1 MLPKAVWVVAH
12 NGGCE
17 GHSLPLLAFANEAD
31 AVAWCR
37 GQTEAFSVARVPVY
51 PQLPVAPWF
60 EIEAVWL
67 KQEKAA

>member
-1 MLPKAVWVVAH
+1 
-12 NGGCE
+12 
-17 GHSLPLLAFANEAD
+17 LAFANEAD